1 MTLNGVVLLNLV
13 PQSLYVRRSRKQE
26 LRQKGA
32 FQRTN
37 SSTKFREN
45 VQLFHTFDWTH
56 QYHNDTW
63 SLFFLFRKSSNWF
76 KKSMLSYP
84 EWDFVMQDLYVFD
97 KVCKINMFHNICDD
111 PSGRAV

>member
-1 MTLNGVVLLNLV
+1 MILNGVVLLNLV
-13 PQSLYVRRSRKQE
+13 PQSLHVRPSRKKE

-56 QYHNDTW
+56 Q
-63 SLFFLFRKSSNWF
+63 
-76 KKSMLSYP
+76 
-84 EWDFVMQDLYVFD
+84 
-97 KVCKINMFHNICDD
+97 
-111 PSGRAV
+111 